1 MNRPAFISSTYGIET
16 DRQEILRLKY
26 WATEMRKVAGNY
38 TCDAL
43 DDFIG
48 ELENQL
54 ENEADDRIEN
64 LNAGYAD
71 WAFDQARE
79 GL

>member
-48 ELENQL
+48 ELECQL
-54 ENEADDRIEN
+54 EQEATDRVDN
-64 LNAGYAD
+64 LVDGRAD
-71 WAFDQARE
+71 WMHDGRMM
-79 GL
+79 